1 MFSFSPAPYAQP
13 CPAPFNLAAHVLR
26 GAQAHPDR
34 IALQILRTDGAERF
48 SYARIEAAVR
58 GVATGLVQ
66 AGLGPGD
73 RVMMRLGNGVAFPLL
88 FLGAIAAGIQP
99 VVCSSQLT
107 LPEVDAIA
115 ADLAPR
121 LVVAE
126 KGLSRPAAV
135 PVLEAADLRAMEA
148 LAPAPY
154 DLGDP
159 DRPAY
164 IIYTSGTSGK
174 PRAVLHAHR
183 TVWARQMMLKGWSGL
198 GPQDRLLHAGAMN
211 WTYTLGAGLL
221 DPWVAGATALVPDA
235 GVTAAQL
242 PLLLRRFDATIFAA
256 APGIFRQMLKAG
268 APLPMPRLRH
278 GLSAGEKLSDRL
290 RAAWVAA
297 TGTPLYEALGL
308 SECSTFISSSPD
320 RPAPQG
326 AIGYP
331 QAGRR
336 IAVLGSCGEPVLR
349 GSEGMIAVHR
359 TDPGLFLTYA
369 DAPHEAQG
377 RFSGDWFLTGDR
389 GVMHSD
395 GAVTYLGRSDDMMNA
410 GGFRVS
416 PVEVEAALADASG
429 LDACAAVELRIKA
442 DTTVIALF
450 HVGTAGEE
458 DLKALAEARLA
469 RYKRPRIYVRMDA
482 LPRTPMGKTNRRA
495 LRDSWGQGH
504 DQA

>member
-1 MFSFSPAPYAQP
+1 MFSLSPGPYAQP
-13 CPAPFNLAAHVLR
+13 CPAPFNLAAHVLG
-26 GAQAHPDR
+26 GAPAHPDR
-34 IALQILRTDGAERF
+34 IALQILRPEGAEQF

-58 GVATGLVQ
+58 GVATGLGQ
-66 AGLGPGD
+66 AGLVPGD

-99 VVCSSQLT
+99 IVCSSQLT
-107 LPEVDAIA
+107 TSEVDAIA
-115 ADLAPR
+115 VDLAPR

-126 KGLSRPAAV
+126 TGVSRPAGV
-135 PVLEAADLRAMEA
+135 PMLEAAALRAMEG

-154 DLGDP
+154 DMGDP
-159 DRPAY
+159 NRPAY
-164 IIYTSGTSGK
+164 IIYTSGTSGR

-183 TVWARQMMLKGWSGL
+183 AVWARQMMLKGWCGL
-198 GPQDRLLHAGAMN
+198 GSQDRLLHAGAMN
-211 WTYTLGAGLL
+211 WTYTLGTGLL
-221 DPWVAGATALVPDA
+221 DPWSVGATALVPGE

-256 APGIFRQMLKAG
+256 APAIYRQILKTG
-268 APLPMPRLRH
+268 APMPLPRLRH

-290 RAAWVAA
+290 RAAWIAA
-297 TGTPLYEALGL
+297 TGTPIYEALGL

-320 RPAPQG
+320 RPAPEG
-326 AIGYP
+326 SIGYP
-331 QAGRR
+331 QAQRR
-336 IAVLGSCGEPVLR
+336 VAILGSCGKPVLC
-349 GSEGMIAVHR
+349 GSEGMIAIHR

-369 DAPHEAQG
+369 DAPNEADA
-377 RFSGDWFLTGDR
+377 RFAGDWFLTGDR
-389 GVMHSD
+389 GVMQAD
-395 GAVTYLGRSDDMMNA
+395 GAITYLGRSDDMMNA

-416 PVEVEAALADASG
+416 PVEVEAALADAAG
-429 LDACAAVELRIKA
+429 LDACAAVELRVKA
-442 DTTVIALF
+442 DTTVIAIF

-495 LRDSWGQGH
+495 LRETWGEGI